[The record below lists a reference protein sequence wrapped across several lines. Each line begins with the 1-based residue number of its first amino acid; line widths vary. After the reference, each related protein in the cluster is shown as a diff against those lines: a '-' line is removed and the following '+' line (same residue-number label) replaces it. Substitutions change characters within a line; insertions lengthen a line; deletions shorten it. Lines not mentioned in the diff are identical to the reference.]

1 VAETL
6 DPNVNRNLDPE
17 TPTMTPSICHDG
29 GMTGGQDL
37 DPPPPG
43 RPLPPPGVP
52 EPPAPPTTL
61 SLHRDRLAAAL
72 EPTLPHSDP
81 KPATPMMSH
90 AKRSQA
96 STAWYRS
103 DQDRYKS
110 VRRRANPWWRRLARG
125 VVATS
130 IFAALGAGLYFGARE
145 LQDYLGRDRL
155 PSPGVDLEAYRA
167 TSFQIRSV
175 APAPVLDGTL
185 TLDTVSHTFEFVGS
199 GAGTQAGLQV
209 VSPDGVAMYFR
220 QDTGPWTLGTT
231 DNGVIGDLSRAL
243 PFLTSVDTSDDILPK
258 RLRDG
263 YVELIDRATEG
274 IGADKLTRYQMVFN
288 TSGFSTDHPVQW
300 QSYQNQAIPGLV
312 VDTAVPVWMWTDEN
326 SMVVRLRDEKTGWT
340 WERLTYAD
348 IPFALSPQIARDI
361 AQVPPGG

>member
-1 VAETL
+1 
-6 DPNVNRNLDPE
+6 
-17 TPTMTPSICHDG
+17 
-29 GMTGGQDL
+29 MTGGQDN

-43 RPLPPPGVP
+43 RQLPPPGVP

-72 EPTLPHSDP
+72 EPTLPHNDP
-81 KPATPMMSH
+81 KPAVPMMSH
-90 AKRSQA
+90 ARRSEA

-103 DQDRYKS
+103 DQDRHKS
-110 VRRRANPWWRRLARG
+110 VRRRANPWWRRLVRG
-125 VVATS
+125 IIATS
-130 IFAALGAGLYFGARE
+130 IFGALGAGLYFGARE
-145 LQDYLGRDRL
+145 LQDYLVRDRL
-155 PSPGVDLEAYRA
+155 PSLGVELEAYRA
-167 TSFQIRSV
+167 TSFQIRSI

-185 TLDTVSHTFEFVGS
+185 TLDAVSHTFEFVGS

-220 QDTGPWTLGTT
+220 QDSGPWTLGTT
-231 DNGVIGDLSRAL
+231 DNAAIAALTRVL

-274 IGADKLTRYQMVFN
+274 IGADRLTRYQMVFN
-288 TSGFSTDHPVQW
+288 TSGFNIDHPVQW

-326 SMVVRLRDEKTGWT
+326 SMVVRLRDDKTGWT

-361 AQVPPGG
+361 AQVPAGG